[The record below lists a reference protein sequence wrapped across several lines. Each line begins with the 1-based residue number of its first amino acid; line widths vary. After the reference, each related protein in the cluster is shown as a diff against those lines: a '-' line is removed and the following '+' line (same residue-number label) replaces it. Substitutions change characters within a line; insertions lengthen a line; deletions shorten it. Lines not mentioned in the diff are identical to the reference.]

1 MELRRSTAFNVANI
15 AMLVLFLAAAG
26 LQYNDPDPL
35 VWIAIYGLAASACG
49 LHAAHRLAWSF
60 AASVGVAALIWA
72 ATFAPRV
79 LGTASPGDLVQSMKA
94 ETPQVEES
102 REALGLLIVA
112 AWMAGLAVR
121 ARRAQKASLTPK
133 PAEA

>member
-1 MELRRSTAFNVANI
+1 MELRLNTAFKVANV
-15 AMLVLFLAAAG
+15 AMLVLFLVAAG
-26 LQYNDPDPL
+26 LQYNDPDPM
-35 VWIAIYGLAASACG
+35 VWIGMYGLAAVASG
-49 LHAAHRLAWSF
+49 LYAAQRLAWSF
-60 AASVGVAALIWA
+60 AASVGVAALVWA

-79 LGTASPGDLVQSMKA
+79 LGTASPGDLVRSMKA

-112 AWMAGLAVR
+112 AWMAALAVR
-121 ARRAQKASLTPK
+121 ARRAQKEGIETA

>member
-1 MELRRSTAFNVANI
+1 MELRRSTPFNVANI
-15 AMLVLFLAAAG
+15 AMLVLFVAAAG

-35 VWIAIYGLAASACG
+35 VWMAIYGLAATACG
-49 LHAAHRLAWSF
+49 LYAAHRLAWSF
-60 AASVGVAALIWA
+60 AASVSVAALVWA

-79 LGTASPGDLVQSMKA
+79 LGTALPGDLVRSMEA
-94 ETPQVEES
+94 ETPQIEES

-112 AWMAGLAVR
+112 AWMTALAVR
-121 ARRAQKASLTPK
+121 ARRAQQASLTSK